1 MIVQKALIC
10 SVRLENKAFLPVK
23 DDVLS
28 WALFFFYFSLKKNMN
43 TQDQK
48 KKCEAESWRP
58 VADPDVQRLFWNE
71 LSILKNILQCC
82 MRASYWDAPQAF
94 HND

>member
-48 KKCEAESWRP
+48 KKCEAES
-58 VADPDVQRLFWNE
+58 
-71 LSILKNILQCC
+71 
-82 MRASYWDAPQAF
+82 
-94 HND
+94 